1 MAINARELTRRELLR
16 GSIAITGA
24 ALAGSTVPPWLARP
38 FARHQQPAAADA
50 LAQSRAA
57 MAKAPIEV
65 LKLTDRLTMLSGPGG
80 NVVVL
85 PGSDGKVVVDT
96 FVQPVW
102 QQLSDALTGLSK
114 DPVKVVID
122 THWHFDHSDNNGAFQ
137 KAGAAIL
144 AHENT
149 KTRMAQSHDLL
160 GMKIPASPPEAL
172 PTETF
177 KATHSLTLNGEQI
190 ALGYVPP
197 AHTDT
202 DIYIHF
208 TKGNVLHLGDL
219 YFNGSYPFIDST
231 TGGKINGM
239 IAAAETGLNLA
250 NATTKIVPGHGP
262 LGDRATLTTYR
273 DMLATVRDRVQ
284 KLKASGQTVDQVI
297 AANPTAEFDAVW
309 GKGFMDPKRFVGLV
323 YATL

>member
-96 FVQPVW
+96 FVQSVW

-219 YFNGSYPFIDST
+219 YFNGSYPFIDPT
-231 TGGKINGM
+231 TGGRINGM
-239 IAAAETGLNLA
+239 IAAAETGLKLA

-284 KLKASGQTVDQVI
+284 KLKSSGQTVDQVI

-309 GKGFMDPKRFVGLV
+309 GKGFIDPKRFVGLV